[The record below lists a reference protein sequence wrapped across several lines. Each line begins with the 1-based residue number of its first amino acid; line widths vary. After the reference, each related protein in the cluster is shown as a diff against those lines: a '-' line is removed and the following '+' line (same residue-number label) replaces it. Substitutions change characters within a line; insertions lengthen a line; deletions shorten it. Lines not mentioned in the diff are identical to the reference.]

1 MFSWLSSPWA
11 WGKVQ
16 GFMLLRGRHD
26 GEGECYHTSTT
37 HSRRNFF
44 SVSKNSLSIPSL
56 IFLGREGLIN
66 QWLQNSKPCLGDLAP
81 HIGMWEWLAFI
92 IPGALAKSRVLLSC
106 YTYLVL
112 SEKLHVSCMKHLL
125 NLYVCVS
132 FCARVCVCDSFIN
145 SKDCTIGF
153 SICSGGFAKVSGQKI
168 LPHLGTN
175 LDCWVDIKKVMS
187 KN

>member
-1 MFSWLSSPWA
+1 
-11 WGKVQ
+11 
-16 GFMLLRGRHD
+16 MLLRGRHD

-92 IPGALAKSRVLLSC
+92 IPGAPIFL
-106 YTYLVL
+106 
-112 SEKLHVSCMKHLL
+112 
-125 NLYVCVS
+125 
-132 FCARVCVCDSFIN
+132 FIH
-145 SKDCTIGF
+145 SSVF
-153 SICSGGFAKVSGQKI
+153 PGGVSGKESTCQYRRFN
-168 LPHLGTN
+168 LGLIAELARSPGGEN
-175 LDCWVDIKKVMS
+175 DNPLQHFCL
-187 KN
+187 KNSMDRGTW

>member
-1 MFSWLSSPWA
+1 
-11 WGKVQ
+11 
-16 GFMLLRGRHD
+16 MLLRGRHD

-175 LDCWVDIKKVMS
+175 LDC
-187 KN
+187 